1 MSDLWVHIRESI
13 EVHFGIVL
21 AGESVPRVW
30 EEIESVMECW
40 DGK

>member
-1 MSDLWVHIRESI
+1 MRDSGTYVGE
-13 EVHFGIVL
+13 GIWCVFWIFL
-21 AGESVPRVW
+21 SGESVPRVW